1 MSVSKFKIQDCATF
15 QNVRMAPI
23 SMHMRAIKWKAV
35 KLWVRKKVGEED
47 FLESDSKCK
56 EGNDGLKRKKWW

>member
-35 KLWVRKKVGEED
+35 KLRVRKKSVRKI
-47 FLESDSKCK
+47 FLNQNPSA
-56 EGNDGLKRKKWW
+56 KKAMMV